1 MTPVSD
7 GLLLTFPPEGLT
19 SAPGEDASVFRGHL
33 TKVLE
38 LSCFCHHS
46 SWRSTRST
54 FCCFPGTSSPMKLF
68 LTAPFMSIFLSL
80 SFILSVLSHSPPPP
94 LPPPLPAGWFLL
106 GQPGSA
112 PGFLLLK
119 GVVPVP
125 VQTRGSGLGAVVPS
139 PPDQQVLRSVG
150 STVGFTWNS
159 LPSNH
164 SKTKLN

>member
-1 MTPVSD
+1 
-7 GLLLTFPPEGLT
+7 
-19 SAPGEDASVFRGHL
+19 
-33 TKVLE
+33 
-38 LSCFCHHS
+38 
-46 SWRSTRST
+46 
-54 FCCFPGTSSPMKLF
+54 MKLF

-80 SFILSVLSHSPPPP
+80 SFILSVLSHSSPP
-94 LPPPLPAGWFLL
+94 LPPPLPAAWFLL

-150 STVGFTWNS
+150 STVGFTRYRQII
-159 LPSNH
+159 L
-164 SKTKLN
+164 KLN